1 MTNRALQRLTS
12 AVATVVKRLLKKNKL
27 LWAGVKKWSGERAWR
42 VGLLTGTMQASAQS
56 KERGSYAPA
65 AQTTKLTLES
75 LQKRSDFNSQ
85 TSNRT
90 THRQASSVPLLPI
103 LVTIF
108 LTILTNTLVI
118 HAAIVYDI
126 ENAAPPSPPKA
137 PPPSSP
143 SSPSSPPPPAP
154 TPPDH
159 PPHPIAPPSPPPS
172 PPLFPPPS
180 TPPSPSPSP
189 PPTQPPPF
197 PPSAPP
203 LTPPP
208 PSIPPKPS
216 DPPQPP
222 APPNPSLPPNAPP
235 TSPHPP
241 SHPPS
246 APPPPPASP
255 PSPPPPP
262 SSPPD
267 ACSAYSTA
275 PDTQPTDSESLL
287 YVAPA
292 PLGVVVGTHIRTNE
306 EHPELNVSS
315 VPHPLRCCALCA
327 GSSTNHT
334 LYGDILRT
342 SSSECPIFFLVYS
355 ANVGWMCQFYSV
367 EDSAPSAQTG
377 VSIAYTPL

>member
-12 AVATVVKRLLKKNKL
+12 AVATVVKMLLKKNKL

-90 THRQASSVPLLPI
+90 THRPASSVPLLPI
-103 LVTIF
+103 LVSIF

-172 PPLFPPPS
+172 PPLFPPPYALTLAITLAASHPAS
-180 TPPSPSPSP
+180 TFSPIGAPTHPTTALNSTQAFRSTTATRATKPIVATECTTHFSASTLASTLGATTATRVPTFTATTAFIATGRLLRVLDRAGHPTNRLRIATLRRTRAIGRGRRNAHSHKRGAPRTKCKQCSP
-189 PPTQPPPF
+189 P
-197 PPSAPP
+197 A
-203 LTPPP
+203 
-208 PSIPPKPS
+208 
-216 DPPQPP
+216 
-222 APPNPSLPPNAPP
+222 A
-235 TSPHPP
+235 
-241 SHPPS
+241 
-246 APPPPPASP
+246 
-255 PSPPPPP
+255 
-262 SSPPD
+262 
-267 ACSAYSTA
+267 
-275 PDTQPTDSESLL
+275 LL
-287 YVAPA
+287 RA
-292 PLGVVVGTHIRTNE
+292 
-306 EHPELNVSS
+306 
-315 VPHPLRCCALCA
+315 LR
-327 GSSTNHT
+327 
-334 LYGDILRT
+334 
-342 SSSECPIFFLVYS
+342 
-355 ANVGWMCQFYSV
+355 W
-367 EDSAPSAQTG
+367 
-377 VSIAYTPL
+377 